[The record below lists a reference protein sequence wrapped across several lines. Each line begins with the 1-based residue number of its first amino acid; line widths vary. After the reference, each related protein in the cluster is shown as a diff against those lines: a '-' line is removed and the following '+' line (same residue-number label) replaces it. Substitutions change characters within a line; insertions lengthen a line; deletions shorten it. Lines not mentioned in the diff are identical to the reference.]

1 MGARSLTGA
10 RAHGKWFSEWPAQDD
25 TVQGQG
31 VPANPH
37 AFSLL
42 CALAATGV
50 TATVLAGAEQPAE
63 IRRELFLASPRAGTA
78 VLAASYYTRPEGGEL
93 ISLHQLMSR
102 SDTVDVAFMRTSRDH
117 GRTWSDATEVP
128 TLEVRPGGKFRRAL
142 RGGVADPHTG
152 RFVRFQI
159 EGLLPTDDP
168 LEGMRQWY
176 VTYQVSTDGGRTW
189 PINEQIIQR
198 GAEFSPAHP
207 LPGVWI
213 GKNCVMVGDLAS
225 VPIVLGDG
233 TILLP
238 VVISPLGPDGTYHN
252 PGGGYTY
259 TDAAVLRG
267 RWRSESDGRIEW
279 ELSALMKTD
288 PAVSTRGMDEP
299 TLASLANGRLLA
311 ILRGSN
317 STKPA
322 LPGRRWA
329 AFSADAGRTWTP
341 PAPWTYADGTDFFS
355 PSSCSQLVPHSSGS
369 LFWIGNISPANPS
382 GNQPRHPLVIGEV
395 DVRSGLLRRD
405 TVRVIDD
412 RQPGD
417 SPLLAL
423 SNFSAREDRA
433 TTEIVVNLTRLF
445 ERSPPDPNRDWT
457 ADAWLYRIQLG

>member
-1 MGARSLTGA
+1 M
-10 RAHGKWFSEWPAQDD
+10 
-25 TVQGQG
+25 
-31 VPANPH
+31 
-37 AFSLL
+37 
-42 CALAATGV
+42 
-50 TATVLAGAEQPAE
+50 
-63 IRRELFLASPRAGTA
+63 
-78 VLAASYYTRPEGGEL
+78 

-102 SDTVDVAFMRTSRDH
+102 SDTVDVAFLRTSPDH
-117 GRTWSDATEVP
+117 GRTWSAATEVP
-128 TLEVRPGGKFRRAL
+128 MVEARPGGKFRRAL
-142 RGGVADPHTG
+142 RGGVADPRTG

-189 PINEQIIQR
+189 AINEQIIQR
-198 GAEFSPAHP
+198 GAEFSPTHP

-238 VVISPLGPDGTYHN
+238 VIVSPLGPAGTYHN

-267 RWRSESDGRIEW
+267 RWRREGDGRIDW
-279 ELSALMKTD
+279 ELSSLMKVD

-299 TLASLANGRLLA
+299 TLAPLADGRLLA

-322 LPGRRWA
+322 LPGRRWV
-329 AFSADAGRTWTP
+329 AFSADAGRMWTTP
-341 PAPWTYADGTDFFS
+341 GPWTYTDGADFFS
-355 PSSCSQLVPHSSGS
+355 PSSCSQLVPHSSGR
-369 LFWIGNISPANPS
+369 LFWIGNITPTNPT
-382 GNQPRHPLVIGEV
+382 GNQPRHPLLIGEV
-395 DVRSGLLRRD
+395 NVRSGLLRRD
-405 TVRVIDD
+405 TVRAIDD
-412 RQPGD
+412 RRVGD

-445 ERSPPDPNRDWT
+445 EKSPPDPNRDWT
-457 ADAWLYRIQLG
+457 ADAMLYRIPVVPATARNAP